1 MEPHVERMLIEHKEL
16 KEKVEKLDAFIGTN
30 PIFKRLSEEEQ
41 RDMRLQ
47 FRAMMIY
54 LDVLMTRIRRAC
66 PKAEIESF
74 ISER

>member
-1 MEPHVERMLIEHKEL
+1 MEPHVERMLVEHKEL
-16 KEKVEKLDAFIGTN
+16 KQKVEKLDAFIGTN
-30 PIFKRLSEEEQ
+30 PIFKSLSEEEQ

-66 PKAEIESF
+66 PIAEIKSF
-74 ISER
+74 TSEQ

>member
-1 MEPHVERMLIEHKEL
+1 MINEHREL

-30 PIFKRLSEEEQ
+30 PIFITLSKEEQ

-54 LDVLMTRIRRAC
+54 LDVLTTRILRVYPSAGVH
-66 PKAEIESF
+66 PYIYEQ
-74 ISER
+74 